1 MAEAPDV
8 RPDSSPGSEVS
19 PNPEATAAPGV
30 MGVAEGS
37 DRPIENFR
45 AEFHR
50 KNEEQTGRLTKVER
64 QLAEI
69 AAGIAALT
77 NRPAVEPT
85 PTQEYTDQQLLEL
98 ANAGNAAAHEE
109 YVRRVVDRR
118 VSQQTQMTQQQQMVT
133 TQLQALYIRYPHLTD
148 PSHALTQAAMQVKVA
163 LVRNGYPAQSAAT
176 DLEAIRLAIVDNP
189 GLAQP
194 VTSAPSPSGGGVRS
208 PQQGIDGATSR
219 RPASPTTPSRTLS
232 KEERAI
238 AERMRVNDPGG
249 AIKRFEERMQ
259 KGRSSVSLQVAQI
272 LGEETK

>member
-8 RPDSSPGSEVS
+8 RPDSSPGSEVP
-19 PNPEATAAPGV
+19 PNPDANAAPSV
-30 MGVAEGS
+30 TGVAEGS
-37 DRPIENFR
+37 ERPIENLKG
-45 AEFHR
+45 EFDR
-50 KNEEQTGRLTKVER
+50 KMTKVER

-69 AAGIAALT
+69 AASVAALS
-77 NRPAVEPT
+77 NRPAPEPT

-98 ANAGNAAAHEE
+98 ANAGNAAAHQE
-109 YVRRVVDRR
+109 YVRRVVAQQMN
-118 VSQQTQMTQQQQMVT
+118 QQTQATHQQQVVT
-133 TQLQALYIRYPHLTD
+133 TQLQALYARYPHLTD
-148 PSHALTQAAMQVKVA
+148 SSHPLTQAAMQMKVA

-176 DLEAIRLAIVDNP
+176 DLEAIKLAIVDNP

-194 VTSAPSPSGGGVRS
+194 VTSAPSPSAGGVRS

-219 RPASPTTPSRTLS
+219 RPASPTTPSRPLS

-249 AIKRFEERMQ
+249 SIKRFEERMQ